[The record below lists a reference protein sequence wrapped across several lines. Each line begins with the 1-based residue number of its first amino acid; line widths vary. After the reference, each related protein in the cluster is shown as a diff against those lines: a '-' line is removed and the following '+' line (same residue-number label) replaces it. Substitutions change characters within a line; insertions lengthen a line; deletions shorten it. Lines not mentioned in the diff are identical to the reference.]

1 MEEPLI
7 SIIVPVYNVSKYL
20 KKCIESLINQ
30 SYKNVE
36 IILVDDGSN
45 DGSGKIC
52 DKYKNDDN
60 RIVVIH
66 KKNNGVSSARNCGI
80 DAANGKFV
88 CFVDGDDYV
97 MSDYV
102 EYLYNLIN
110 KNNAEISITTEMFG
124 NFDNN
129 QTKKVTEKIWNNE
142 NACEAILCYKVPIGV
157 YCKLFNR
164 EFLMKNKIRFFEDI
178 FMGEGFNF
186 NISAF
191 QNADKVVAGNKKVY
205 FYRRDNSTSATTK
218 FSIKKCENSLYAM
231 DKMKKNMI
239 LKSNRIEKAWKYA
252 KWRTYSDAYDYMV
265 LGDGIRENKE
275 LYKEYGKN
283 VLAVEVYRFTDGSFL
298 ECQDFWRFSGIFR
311 DVFLWSAPKTQ
322 IRDFFFRTDLDKEYK
337 NA

>member
-45 DGSGKIC
+45 DESEKIC

-97 MSDYV
+97 MPDYV

-142 NACEAILCYKVPIGV
+142 DACEAILCYKVPIGV

-191 QNADKVVAGNKKVY
+191 QNADKVVVGNKKVY

-231 DKMKKNMI
+231 DKMKENMI

-265 LGDGIRENKE
+265 LGDGKKMYNEKYKDYKKYVKKNTYKCLYVPIKRKDKIRA
-275 LYKEYGKN
+275 LIMG
-283 VLAVEVYRFTDGSFL
+283 
-298 ECQDFWRFSGIFR
+298 FSPVCVPI
-311 DVFLWSAPKTQ
+311 LLK
-322 IRDFFFRTDLDKEYK
+322 IRRLKFGVKIK
-337 NA
+337 K